1 MTGSVSW
8 LEKHADA
15 QTLPVL
21 FYPIFCA
28 SFWSVDV
35 VLLELIKNHTTK
47 FIASFYTGKNNLLV
61 NKFIWLVV
69 IKTLVPFKRARLLQ
83 LIITILFTLS
93 QFDAKQFTLE
103 GALIRDKSCLTT
115 KLCVTF
121 YTFAVVIVV
130 TNMRCVYFYAVFDYA
145 FSKCGLFSANLNY
158 HIHISKVIS

>member
-1 MTGSVSW
+1 M
-8 LEKHADA
+8 
-15 QTLPVL
+15 L

-35 VLLELIKNHTTK
+35 VLLELIKHHTTK
-47 FIASFYTGKNNLLV
+47 FIASFYTGKYNLPL
-61 NKFIWLVV
+61 NKSIWLVV
-69 IKTLVPFKRARLLQ
+69 IKTLVPFKRARLC
-83 LIITILFTLS
+83 ITHNCHFFSLS

-121 YTFAVVIVV
+121 YTFAVVTVV

-158 HIHISKVIS
+158 HIHISKVISWGTSDILN